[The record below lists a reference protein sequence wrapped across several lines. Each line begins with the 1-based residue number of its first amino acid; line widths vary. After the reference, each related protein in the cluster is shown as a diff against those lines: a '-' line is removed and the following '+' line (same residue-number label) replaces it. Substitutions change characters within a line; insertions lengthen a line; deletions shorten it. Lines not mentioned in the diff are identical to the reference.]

1 LGGCT
6 KEQVIEM
13 TGLSPRLVPEQALQG
28 QVALDTD
35 EADTAATRQ
44 GPASAFLCLLVSQP
58 KM

>member
-1 LGGCT
+1 
-6 KEQVIEM
+6 M
-13 TGLSPRLVPEQALQG
+13 TGLSPRLAPEQALHG
-28 QVALDTD
+28 QEALDTD